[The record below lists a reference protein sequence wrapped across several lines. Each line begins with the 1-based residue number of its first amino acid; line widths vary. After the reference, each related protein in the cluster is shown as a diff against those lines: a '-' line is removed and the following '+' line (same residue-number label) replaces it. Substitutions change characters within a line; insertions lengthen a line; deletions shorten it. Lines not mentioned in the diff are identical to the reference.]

1 MPDTIRISGSC
12 AHPWRRGFLTAMIGA
27 VFPLPASAEQ
37 QPVLAL
43 HELVVSAQDSIDRH
57 EIAVLVVVLGLVLFA
72 VVTAIML
79 VRARTRWT
87 RLETSSRDEIAAL
100 RSDLDRANAL
110 LFSEP
115 QVMVDWPAG
124 SDEPRIDG
132 DPAIVGVAAP
142 HRVLAFGTWLEAG
155 KASAME
161 QAVENLRSRGEGF
174 SLTLTTLHGH
184 PIEVQ
189 GRAIGGRAV
198 LRLKD
203 AIGVKR
209 DLAELLSR
217 HESLLSEVASLRAL
231 IENLPSPVWTRDA
244 AGQLTFANAAYARA
258 VEAKTAA
265 DAVTRRLELLD
276 SSARDNISR
285 ARIAS
290 GAYAG
295 RLPAVV
301 AGARRTFDVLDF
313 RTETGSAG
321 IGLDATEA
329 ETMRVALGR
338 MVDAHRRTLDQL
350 STGVA
355 MFAADQRLTFYNAA
369 YRALWDLDAA
379 YLDQGPTD
387 SAVIEALRSAR
398 KLPEE
403 QDFRQWKAQLH
414 EAYRAVEAKEY
425 MWHLPD
431 GRTVRV
437 VTTPN
442 PDGGVT
448 YLFHDV
454 TERLDLDR
462 RFEEMI
468 RVQGETLDNL
478 AEGVAVFASDGR
490 LRLHNSAFARMWHLA
505 PQALAERPHIETIT
519 ALCRP
524 LHGDNATWQKLR
536 EFVTA
541 IDSREPIEARL
552 ERRDGTVV
560 DCTTVPLPNGAT
572 LVTFHDVTDSV
583 NVERALRERNEA
595 LEDADKIKI
604 DFVHHVSYE
613 LRSPLTNIIGFVH
626 LLGDPSTGPLAPKQR
641 DYLDYITV
649 STDTLLALINNI
661 LDLATIDAGRMQL
674 NLGNVD
680 IRATMAGAAEGVQD
694 RLAGPGLTLDISAP
708 KDIGAFTADERRLR
722 QILFNLLAN
731 AVSFS
736 PPGAKITLRAE
747 RRTDAVVFAVTDRG
761 PGIPPDVLGKVFDWF
776 ETHPLGSQ
784 HRGPGLGLSLVRS
797 FVELHGGTVSITS
810 VVGEGTTVTCTFP
823 TGEAADDHGW
833 RKLHCDHPERG
844 GAGRLHDRYRRRA
857 RTRRPGD
864 AVRRS
869 RRRQDHLCP
878 RADPLSRRRRHRRS
892 AEPDLHFRPDL

>member
-12 AHPWRRGFLTAMIGA
+12 VHQWRRG
-27 VFPLPASAEQ
+27 LPAAIVGTLFPFSVHAEQ
-37 QPVLAL
+37 KPVVVL
-43 HELVVSAQDSIDRH
+43 HELVASAQDSIDRH
-57 EIAVLVVVLGLVLFA
+57 EVAVLVIVLGLILFS

-79 VRARTRWT
+79 VRMHARWA
-87 RLETSSRDEIAAL
+87 RLETTARDEIATL
-100 RSDLDRANAL
+100 RNDLSRANAL

-124 SDEPRIDG
+124 ADEPHIDG
-132 DPAIVGVAAP
+132 DPSIVGVAAP
-142 HRVLAFGTWLEAG
+142 HRVLAFGSWLEPG
-155 KASAME
+155 KAAAME
-161 QAVENLRSRGEGF
+161 HAVEGLRTRGEGF
-174 SLTLTTLHGH
+174 ALTVTTLHGH

-203 AIGVKR
+203 AGGIKR
-209 DLAELLSR
+209 DLVELLSR
-217 HESLLSEVASLRAL
+217 HESLMRETASLRAL
-231 IENLPSPVWTRDA
+231 IDNLPSPVWTRDA
-244 AGQLTFANAAYARA
+244 AGQLTYVNPAYARA
-258 VEAKTAA
+258 VEAKSAG
-265 DAVTRRLELLD
+265 DVITRRLELLD
-276 SSARDNISR
+276 SAARDNIAR
-285 ARIAS
+285 ARAANGS
-290 GAYAG
+290 YAG

-301 AGARRTFDVLDF
+301 AGTRRSFDVLDF
-313 RTETGSAG
+313 RSDTGSAG

-329 ETMRVALGR
+329 DTMRATLAR
-338 MVDAHRRTLDQL
+338 MIDAHRRTLDQL

-355 MFAADQRLTFYNAA
+355 MFDATQRLTFYNAA
-369 YRALWDLDAA
+369 YRALWGLDPA
-379 YLDQGPTD
+379 YLDQNPSD
-387 SAVIEALRSAR
+387 SAVLDTLRSAR

-403 QDFRQWKAQLH
+403 QDYRLWKAQLH
-414 EAYRAVEAKEY
+414 EAYRAVEAKEQT
-425 MWHLPD
+425 WHLPD
-431 GRTVRV
+431 GRTLRV

-490 LRLHNSAFARMWHLA
+490 LRLHNAAFARMWQLA

-524 LHGDNATWQKLR
+524 LHGDADTWQKLR

-541 IDSREPIEARL
+541 IEGREPIEARL
-552 ERRDGTVV
+552 ERRDGSVV

-595 LEDADKIKI
+595 LVDADKIKI

-626 LLGDPSTGPLAPKQR
+626 LLGDPATGPLQQKQR
-641 DYLDYITV
+641 EYLDFITI

-674 NLGNVD
+674 ELGAVD
-680 IRATMAGAAEGVQD
+680 IRATMAAAAQGVQD
-694 RLAGPGLTLDISAP
+694 RIAGLGLTLDINTP
-708 KDIGAFTADERRLR
+708 QNIGSFTADERRVR

-736 PPGAKITLRAE
+736 PAGGKITLRAE
-747 RRTDAVVFAVTDRG
+747 RRADAVVFAVTDRG
-761 PGIPPDVLGKVFDWF
+761 PGIPPDVLEKVFNWF
-776 ETHPLGSQ
+776 ESHPLGSQ

-797 FVELHGGTVSITS
+797 FVELHGGTVAIAS

-823 TGEAADDHGW
+823 TGEAA
-833 RKLHCDHPERG
+833 
-844 GAGRLHDRYRRRA
+844 A
-857 RTRRPGD
+857 RT
-864 AVRRS
+864 A
-869 RRRQDHLCP
+869 
-878 RADPLSRRRRHRRS
+878 A
-892 AEPDLHFRPDL
+892 